1 MTGSPLTL
9 PELAV
14 GSSAVIQSIA
24 DTAPEQVAH
33 RLRHL
38 GFRAGNVVEAVR
50 VAPLG
55 DPHVYRILGY
65 EMCLRQ
71 QEARHIQIAPP

>member
-1 MTGSPLTL
+1 MTRPLTL

-14 GSSAVIQSIA
+14 GSSAVIQGIA
-24 DTAPEQVAH
+24 DTAPEQVAL

-38 GFRAGNVVEAVR
+38 GFRAGNAVQVVR

-55 DPHVYRILGY
+55 DPHIYRILGF

-71 QEARHIQIAPP
+71 HEARHIQIAPT